1 MKHHI
6 DVIQAA
12 ITGVKAPT
20 PRTGLNTDWQM
31 VDKHDVK
38 TLQEHILRRAKGLEV
53 EVVEQLK
60 EVGRRL
66 RSDDAPEAALDASC
80 AHLEDPICKVLKE
93 MLCNVADIDLLLHL
107 RRLVVVSERLA
118 KVCSSVSE
126 IEGLYQFHR
135 LSEVLAEL
143 EELE

>member
-53 EVVEQLK
+53 EVVEQLLAAAPPLPHTHRYFASAA
-60 EVGRRL
+60 ESFRRQWPCRRRPGPL
-66 RSDDAPEAALDASC
+66 TLARAAALA
-80 AHLEDPICKVLKE
+80 L
-93 MLCNVADIDLLLHL
+93 
-107 RRLVVVSERLA
+107 
-118 KVCSSVSE
+118 
-126 IEGLYQFHR
+126 
-135 LSEVLAEL
+135 
-143 EELE
+143 